1 MPNWVNR
8 NTGRTAAWLTI
19 ATVLVAAF
27 EGYSGHAYYDV
38 VGVET
43 ICYGQTVD
51 DGANFSKVYT
61 KAECLQ
67 MLGRDLTKYAVMV
80 HGCIKGST
88 LPPHREAALV
98 SFVYNLGQH
107 ALCSGAVAR
116 NLNNGNVQAGCRAM
130 LRYDHAAGKDTC
142 RAYTATPSRRTTLFE
157 ERLMLGQ
164 LQVLTA
170 GLWTDFLAGCDR
182 RRYCAFAFSVGVF
195 QSSW

>member
-1 MPNWVNR
+1 MPNWMTRR
-8 NTGRTAAWLTI
+8 NAGRGAAWLTI

-27 EGYSGHAYYDV
+27 EGYSGHVYRDA

-43 ICYGQTVD
+43 ICYGQTAD

-67 MLGRDLTKYAVMV
+67 MLGQDLQTYDSMV
-80 HGCIKGST
+80 HSCIKVP

-116 NLNNGNVQAGCRAM
+116 NLNNGNIQAGCRAM
-130 LRYDHAAGKDTC
+130 LQYDHAGGK
-142 RAYTATPSRRTTLFE
+142 TL
-157 ERLMLGQ
+157 
-164 LQVLTA
+164 A
-170 GLWTDFLAGCDR
+170 GLTR
-182 RRYCAFAFSVGVF
+182 RRQAEYQLCLRND
-195 QSSW
+195 